1 MLSHV
6 RKPMVTGLAV
16 TVALGL
22 ALAWFLPTTPAS
34 AGDSMIQVFE
44 PQGPWSK
51 LVDLGRKVPT
61 AGDFWVELHP
71 ALDPQAGTKLGT
83 VYNRLMVVKPV
94 KSGGELS
101 DLEVLYD
108 SVVRLADGDVT
119 FTGAFLLSEIVD
131 GVTLPVTGGTGAYEL
146 ARGTVEL
153 VPADLDGKPGGMITF
168 DLTTT

>member
-6 RKPMVTGLAV
+6 RKPAMTGLAV
-16 TVALGL
+16 TAALGL
-22 ALAWFLPTTPAS
+22 ALAWLLPMTPAS
-34 AGDSMIQVFE
+34 AGDSTIQVFE

-51 LVDLGRKVPT
+51 LIDLGKQEAT

-71 ALDPQAGTKLGT
+71 AIDPQDGTKLGT

-94 KSGGELS
+94 KDGGELS
-101 DLEVLYD
+101 DLQVLYD
-108 SVVRLADGDVT
+108 STVRLADGDVT
-119 FTGAFLLSEIVD
+119 FIGAFLLSEIVD

-153 VPADLDGKPGGMITF
+153 APADLNGRPGGTITF